1 LRVQKSRVLS
11 ALSMLNVKFAYQ
23 SEFVGAVIFPFFKMA
38 RKNLSE
44 KAFLLQMMCQFDHA
58 IVSDF

>member
-1 LRVQKSRVLS
+1 VLS